1 MTFNRSRAT
10 RLVVIGA
17 TLALTVGAF
26 GGSAV
31 HADNHED
38 ASDVV
43 IELIVKENINPFW
56 VSMIK
61 SFNAKAEELGVG
73 DANACWGE
81 RDPDPEGQ
89 TACIENALARGATT
103 ILIAP
108 ANDGVNQAIDTA
120 RANGAIVIALDTA
133 TDPADVVDITF
144 ATDNFQ
150 AGLVIGQWARAFLG
164 EEAANE
170 AVIGFINIAPS
181 RPIVGVKRNQGF
193 MQGFGIDVGD
203 ITVIGDE
210 DDPRIAGHEDGNGN
224 QEESVQAMEL
234 LLQGNPDI
242 NVLYTINEPS
252 ARGAVQAMET
262 FGLTS
267 DDILIVSVDGGCEAM
282 TDIDDGIINAT
293 AQQYPGRMA
302 ELGVE
307 WGIRNAL
314 TGEIPAATDSEFYI
328 EGNEIFNTGV
338 SLVTNDPIDGLT
350 SIDTTEGS
358 AICWGE
364 F

>member
-1 MTFNRSRAT
+1 MTFSRSRAA
-10 RLVVIGA
+10 RLTTVAA
-17 TLALTVGAF
+17 TVALTVGAF

-31 HADNHED
+31 HAQAED

-56 VSMIK
+56 VSMIE

-89 TACIENALARGATT
+89 TACIENALSRGATT

-108 ANDGVNQAIDTA
+108 ANEGVNQAIDTA

-133 TDPADVVDITF
+133 TNPPEVVDLTF

-170 AVIGFINIAPS
+170 AVIGFINIDPT
-181 RPIVGVKRNQGF
+181 RPVVGVKRNQGF

-203 ITVIGDE
+203 VTVIGDE
-210 DDPRIAGHEDGNGN
+210 DDPRIAGQEDGNGN
-224 QEESVQAMEL
+224 QEDSVQAMEL
-234 LLQGNPDI
+234 LLQANPDI

-262 FGLTS
+262 FGLTP

-307 WGIRNAL
+307 WGIENAL
-314 TGEIPAATDSEFYI
+314 TGAVPSPEDSEFYI

-338 SLVTNDPIDGLT
+338 SLITNDPQEGLVSLT
-350 SIDTTEGS
+350 AEEGS